1 MPLSRDLAKQINAVA
16 SQDKEL
22 RRRVATVNWVFIPNH
37 LGITGSVRNAMMIA
51 RGKDPTEE
59 AVANRVCTGIAE
71 AGMTAITSRLAELPE
86 VDHAN
91 TISRVSWGV
100 HHTATLVV
108 LKGGQGRYVFDW
120 HKTLDVNDPFV
131 GEERAWLVDK
141 DQINLGRFRGLK

>member
-1 MPLSRDLAKQINAVA
+1 MPLSRDLARQINAVA

-37 LGITGSVRNAMMIA
+37 LGITGMVRNAGFWL
-51 RGKDPTEE
+51 RHKGDPDP
-59 AVANRVCTGIAE
+59 VADRVCTGIAE

-120 HKTLDVNDPFV
+120 HRALDVNDPFV